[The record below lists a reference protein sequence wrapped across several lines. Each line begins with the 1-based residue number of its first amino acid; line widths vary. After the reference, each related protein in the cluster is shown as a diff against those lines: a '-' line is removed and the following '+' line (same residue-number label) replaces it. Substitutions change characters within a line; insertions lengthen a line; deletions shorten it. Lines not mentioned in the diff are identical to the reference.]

1 MNNAWEKCEI
11 ILGVVKRNP
20 LFFHSISCK
29 NNEFLF
35 TIPNISLNCEQLHH
49 KNKKKGKKYF
59 PLPYKRLNR

>member
-49 KNKKKGKKYF
+49 KNKKK
-59 PLPYKRLNR
+59 R